1 VACWSRHV
9 AVVEKINENSS
20 VTLSESHWG
29 GTYFDT
35 VTYSNMYSHYGQT
48 FYGYIYT
55 YNDGVTRALEK
66 KLLNATNQNSD
77 KYMTEK
83 SMTHEVQNQFTLAKM
98 DIESTTSEKAQ
109 RIPAAMT
116 LADKLNSNL

>member
-1 VACWSRHV
+1 
-9 AVVEKINENSS
+9 
-20 VTLSESHWG
+20 
-29 GTYFDT
+29 
-35 VTYSNMYSHYGQT
+35 MYSHYGQT

-55 YNDGVTRALEK
+55 YNGGVTRALEK

-98 DIESTTSEKAQ
+98 DVESTTSEKEE
-109 RIPAAMT
+109 RIPVAMT